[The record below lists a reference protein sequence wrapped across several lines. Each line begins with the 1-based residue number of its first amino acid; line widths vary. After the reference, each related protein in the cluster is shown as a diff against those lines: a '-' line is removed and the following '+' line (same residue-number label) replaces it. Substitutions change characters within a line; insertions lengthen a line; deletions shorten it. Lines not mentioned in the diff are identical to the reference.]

1 MTHWLMQS
9 DNIID
14 DLSLPLT
21 WRWGAARRGT
31 WRRWS
36 SRCRCSARSGR
47 TCLSPSPRTSSRTPS
62 APPRPSP
69 ASSWSGTCGARCG
82 DDDRDGEVQYL
93 PQFPED
99 EFDLLREVH
108 VEAERPP
115 GDGAAVERRRG
126 KGEPVVAAVAAGE
139 VVFHRTRGVAHL
151 RAGDRPEGH
160 HHLVSRYIFSYLGT
174 VILFLFHLYLYACI
188 YFNSFIWTWLFFLTP
203 LINTM

>member
-31 WRRWS
+31 WPRWS

-82 DDDRDGEVQYL
+82 DDGCDGEVQYL

-126 KGEPVVAAVAAGE
+126 EGEAVVAAVAAGE

-151 RAGDRPEGH
+151 RAGDRPEGP
-160 HHLVSRYIFSYLGT
+160 HHLVFIFLFT
-174 VILFLFHLYLYACI
+174 VILFLFHLHIFIRMYEFTLI
-188 YFNSFIWTWLFFLTP
+188 HSFWLDYFFSP
-203 LINTM
+203 L

>member
-69 ASSWSGTCGARCG
+69 ASSWSGTCGPWCG
-82 DDDRDGEVQYL
+82 DDGRDGDVHDL

-126 KGEPVVAAVAAGE
+126 EGEPVVAAVAAGE

-151 RAGDRPEGH
+151 RAGDRPEGPH
-160 HHLVSRYIFSYLGT
+160 HSVFIFLFT
-174 VILFLFHLYLYACI
+174 VILFLFDLHIFIRMYEFTLIHSFWLD
-188 YFNSFIWTWLFFLTP
+188 YFFSP
-203 LINTM
+203 L